1 MLSLTTRCRW
11 RWLFIIDFCITLP
24 VAIYGYI
31 VFPGHPATTTSRF
44 LTAEEKTLAIE
55 RLPEVVSKRGVL
67 GWSLLKRVGMSWEV
81 YALSILALLAGDS
94 EMFADNAILN
104 QYLKYLKTY
113 SVEQINYIPTAVSG
127 IAIVSNL
134 LFSWYA
140 DWFKDS
146 RGRIYV
152 GILLS
157 ATGLITGAIM
167 LNPPSINAKLFALFL
182 NGVQLGF
189 RSVLFAWAND
199 ICRKDD
205 AKRAIVLGFMN
216 AMSKPD

>member
-1 MLSLTTRCRW
+1 
-11 RWLFIIDFCITLP
+11 
-24 VAIYGYI
+24 
-31 VFPGHPATTTSRF
+31 
-44 LTAEEKTLAIE
+44 
-55 RLPEVVSKRGVL
+55 
-67 GWSLLKRVGMSWEV
+67 MSWEV

-127 IAIVSNL
+127 IAIVANL

-140 DWFKDS
+140 DWFKGDD
-146 RGRIYV
+146 GRTHV

-157 ATGLITGAIM
+157 ITGLISGAIM
-167 LNPPSINAKLFALFL
+167 LNPPSVNAKLFALFL

-216 AMSKPD
+216 AMSTSPLTLLTYTL

>member
-1 MLSLTTRCRW
+1 
-11 RWLFIIDFCITLP
+11 
-24 VAIYGYI
+24 
-31 VFPGHPATTTSRF
+31 
-44 LTAEEKTLAIE
+44 LAIE

-67 GWSLLKRVGMSWEV
+67 GWSLLKRVGMCWEV

-146 RGRIYV
+146 RGRIHV

-216 AMSKPD
+216 AMSKSDCRFYFPSGG